1 MRHALI
7 RLSPLMLLLA
17 VALAFLGATPHP
29 LDDHFHYQRF
39 ITILAQ
45 GRIDLSIP
53 GFHGSD
59 FLSVPVHFLT
69 NSAISQIYAQII
81 FAIFVLPAAFLAAR
95 TVYEDEERAVL
106 FMLSVAMMPFVLFA
120 GLRGWTGASFAFLSF
135 ASIASAKRYGWLS
148 GVLLA
153 LAITTKPFAIAFVPL
168 LLWIRRDVTH
178 STKRGV
184 PVVVAIALA
193 AAYVLLQ
200 YMQVGHI
207 IVGAHAELNQSN
219 VIQGFGRIVLN
230 VAHAA
235 QILFSVHN
243 YYFPDPS
250 LTGAGNMMHTTPI
263 FVFLALFALLI
274 PARDANVS
282 FPRLPLLYGTI
293 MAFGLNALL
302 DHMDHYYMES
312 GLYLLIF
319 AAVPMMIRYPIWIPV
334 AFGTLHFQWLYFF
347 LEFRDLYALHPII
360 FVIPITVDLLL
371 ASLWLRPIIVSLVK
385 VTHDLP

>member
-1 MRHALI
+1 MDPARC
-7 RLSPLMLLLA
+7 
-17 VALAFLGATPHP
+17 HP
-29 LDDHFHYQRF
+29 FHK
-39 ITILAQ
+39 A
-45 GRIDLSIP
+45 
-53 GFHGSD
+53 
-59 FLSVPVHFLT
+59 
-69 NSAISQIYAQII
+69 
-81 FAIFVLPAAFLAAR
+81 
-95 TVYEDEERAVL
+95 
-106 FMLSVAMMPFVLFA
+106 
-120 GLRGWTGASFAFLSF
+120 
-135 ASIASAKRYGWLS
+135 
-148 GVLLA
+148 
-153 LAITTKPFAIAFVPL
+153 
-168 LLWIRRDVTH
+168 
-178 STKRGV
+178 GV